1 MISEEDLARKLEEVN
16 ELLDKKIVQTVFKHD
31 TNHLMRQV
39 LGKLEQVQQVQQ
51 EQTRKRSHSSLEEGY
66 NSSYENAKL
75 PGATLT
81 GKTPNPFKKSKNG
94 GKTRKNR
101 SRRNRNRKH

>member
-1 MISEEDLARKLEEVN
+1 M
-16 ELLDKKIVQTVFKHD
+16 FKHD

-39 LGKLEQVQQVQQ
+39 LDKLEQVQQ

-81 GKTPNPFKKSKNG
+81 HDVSRVFKKSRKG